1 MKVKRKIIE
10 IDESRCDGC
19 GNCILACAESA
30 LKIIDGKAKVISDHL
45 CDGLGACMGDC
56 PQGALSIV
64 EREADEFDAE
74 AVESHLEAL
83 KNENSADGKLA
94 CGCSSAQI
102 QSFVPTSACQ
112 CGGACDGST
121 EKAGSVNSTLRHWP
135 VQIRLIPATA
145 PFLKGAR
152 LLVAADCAPVAYPS
166 LHQDFLKDHVIMIG
180 CPKFDEVQAYIDKFA
195 EIFKTA
201 DIADVTVMAMEV
213 PCCSS
218 LPVIVQKG
226 MEKAGVTR
234 PLRRITVSARGEILP
249 QEA

>member
-1 MKVKRKIIE
+1 MKIKRKIIE

-19 GNCILACAESA
+19 GNCVVACAESA

-74 AVESHLEAL
+74 AVEKHLEAL
-83 KNENSADGKLA
+83 ESTGASNEKLA
-94 CGCSSAQI
+94 CGCPSSQI
-102 QSFVPTSACQ
+102 QSFVPASACQ
-112 CGGACDGST
+112 CGTGECSSETTGTGSM
-121 EKAGSVNSTLRHWP
+121 LRHWP
-135 VQIRLIPATA
+135 VQIRLVPANA

-152 LLVAADCAPVAYPS
+152 LLVAADCVPVAYPS
-166 LHQDFLKDHVIMIG
+166 LHRDFLADHVIMIG
-180 CPKFDEVQAYIDKFA
+180 CPKFDETNAYIDKFA

-201 DIADVTVMAMEV
+201 DISDVTVMAMEV

-226 MEKAGVTR
+226 MEKANVVL
-234 PLRRITVSARGEILP
+234 PLRKITVSARGEIL
-249 QEA
+249 EEEK

>member
-1 MKVKRKIIE
+1 MKTKRKIIE

-19 GNCILACAESA
+19 GNCVVACAESA

-74 AVESHLEAL
+74 AVEKHLEAL
-83 KNENSADGKLA
+83 ENEKGSAEKPS
-94 CGCSSAQI
+94 CGCSSSQI
-102 QSFVPTSACQ
+102 QSFVPSSSCQ
-112 CGGACDGST
+112 CGTGECLSENNKTGFDSM
-121 EKAGSVNSTLRHWP
+121 LRHWP
-135 VQIRLIPATA
+135 VQIRLVPATA

-152 LLVAADCAPVAYPS
+152 LLVAADCVPVAYPS
-166 LHQDFLKDHVIMIG
+166 LHRDFLADHVIMIG
-180 CPKFDEVQAYIDKFA
+180 CPKFDEADAYIDKFA

-201 DIADVTVMAMEV
+201 DISDVTVMAMEV
-213 PCCSS
+213 PCCAS

-226 MEKAGVTR
+226 MEKAGVER
-234 PLRRITVSARGEILP
+234 PIRHITVSARGKIL
-249 QEA
+249 EEK